1 MKNCAVIFG
10 ICSLS
15 LAGLSL
21 GSTPNVVGR
30 TIYHADDS
38 RTESVSDP
46 SIREMTEM
54 TYNPAGQLTV
64 KKVFLLNEKGDPLQG
79 NVYDGRGNLVARCQ
93 MIYDEL
99 GRRKEDRLTNLNG
112 EVFQQ
117 VIHEYGKD
125 GKALTPKLINLK
137 TATQPV
143 IAPAPIDFTGQQPAP
158 GANAPNSSRFA
169 PQQLPA
175 GGQPAAGPVV
185 PPQLMPPPEAPK
197 EEAKPKPNFFKKL
210 FKK

>member
-10 ICSLS
+10 FCILS

-30 TIYHADDS
+30 TVYHRDDS

-46 SIREMTEM
+46 NIREMTET

-93 MIYDEL
+93 VIYDEF
-99 GRRKEDRLTNLNG
+99 GRRKEDRLVNLNG
-112 EVFQQ
+112 EPFQQ

-125 GKALTPKLINLK
+125 GRALPPRVVNLK
-137 TATQPV
+137 TGAAPTMK
-143 IAPAPIDFTGQQPAP
+143 PAPIDFTQPQQD
-158 GANAPNSSRFA
+158 GGNSSRFA
-169 PQQLPA
+169 PVQLPS
-175 GGQPAAGPVV
+175 GTQPAPMPDKAAPV
-185 PPQLMPPPEAPK
+185 PEEIPK
-197 EEAKPKPNFFKKL
+197 TNFFKRL